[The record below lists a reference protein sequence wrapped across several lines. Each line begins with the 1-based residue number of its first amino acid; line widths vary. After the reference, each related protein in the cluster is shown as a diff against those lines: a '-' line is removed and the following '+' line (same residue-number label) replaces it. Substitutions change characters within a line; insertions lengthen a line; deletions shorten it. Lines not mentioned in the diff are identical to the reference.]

1 MMSAD
6 IQHTT
11 NMQAYRELVAILRK
25 PYQDV
30 CMVCE
35 GTGRASPHQVCQT
48 CKGSGHR
55 WLRLI

>member
-6 IQHTT
+6 IQPTSSV
-11 NMQAYRELVAILRK
+11 QAYRELVAILRK

-35 GTGRASPHQVCQT
+35 GTGKVSAQQVCQS